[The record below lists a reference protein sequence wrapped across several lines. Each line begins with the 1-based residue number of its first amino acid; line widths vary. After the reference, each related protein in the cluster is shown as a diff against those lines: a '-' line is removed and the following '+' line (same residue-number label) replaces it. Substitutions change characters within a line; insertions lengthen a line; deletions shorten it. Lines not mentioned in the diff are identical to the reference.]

1 MPRQTNT
8 QFRMNKNQ
16 GIVLYSQLHLMWL
29 TIAEK
34 KFLYLAENFLV
45 MIYNMMNKK
54 YTIKLSKAYSILV
67 YKL

>member
-34 KFLYLAENFLV
+34 SFF
-45 MIYNMMNKK
+45 I
-54 YTIKLSKAYSILV
+54 
-67 YKL
+67 

>member
-1 MPRQTNT
+1 
-8 QFRMNKNQ
+8 
-16 GIVLYSQLHLMWL
+16 MWL

-67 YKL
+67 NKL

>member
-1 MPRQTNT
+1 
-8 QFRMNKNQ
+8 
-16 GIVLYSQLHLMWL
+16 MWL

-54 YTIKLSKAYSILV
+54 YTIKLSKHIQFWYIDHDL
-67 YKL
+67 